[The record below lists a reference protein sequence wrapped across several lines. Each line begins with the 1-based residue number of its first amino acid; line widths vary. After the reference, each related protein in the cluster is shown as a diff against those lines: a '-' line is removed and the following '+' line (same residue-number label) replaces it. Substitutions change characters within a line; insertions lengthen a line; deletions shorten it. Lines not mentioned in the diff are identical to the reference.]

1 MGTHPSGESTITG
14 IGQSYENCKFSV
26 ILSDLP
32 ELIGTMEVFRKFGA
46 SIPFLFKVLSVAQP
60 LSIQVHPNKQ
70 QAKQLHAKDP
80 KNYPD
85 DNHKPEISI
94 ALSEFEALCSFR
106 THDELE
112 QHLKLFPSLARLI
125 GEQLVSDYTNELD
138 CFKKRELLKQMFTS
152 LMRSSEQSVRKEL
165 DELEATFS
173 AELSASAVEKEEI
186 KRLFLRIKFYYPNDI
201 GCLSVFLL
209 NYIKFQPGQCI
220 FIDAGEPHCYLSGG
234 ESGSKAST

>member
-14 IGQSYENCKFSV
+14 IGPSYEGCKFSI

-32 ELIGTMEVFRKFGA
+32 ELIGTMEVFKKFGA

-70 QAKQLHAKDP
+70 QAKELHAKDP

-112 QHLKLFPSLARLI
+112 QHLKLFPALARLI
-125 GEQLVSDYTNELD
+125 GDQLVADYTNELD
-138 CFKKRELLKQMFTS
+138 CFKKRELLKQMFTN
-152 LMRSSEQSVRKEL
+152 LMRSSEQSVRREL
-165 DELEATFS
+165 DELDATFKT
-173 AELSASAVEKEEI
+173 ELSGTGAVEKEEI
-186 KRLFLRIKFYYPNDI
+186 KRLFLRIKSFYPNDI

-209 NYIKFQPGQCI
+209 NHIKFQPGQCI

-234 ESGSKAST
+234 EF

>member
-1 MGTHPSGESTITG
+1 MGTHPLGESIITG
-14 IGQSYENCKFSV
+14 IGSSYENCKLSI

-32 ELIGTMEVFRKFGA
+32 ELIGTMDVFNKYG
-46 SIPFLFKVLSVAQP
+46 SNIPFLFKVLSVAQP
-60 LSIQVHPNKQ
+60 LSIQVHPNKL
-70 QAKQLHAKDP
+70 QAKELNAKDP

-94 ALSEFEALCSFR
+94 ALSDFEALCSFR

-112 QHLKLFPSLARLI
+112 LNLKQFPSLTRLI
-125 GEQLVSDYTNELD
+125 GEQLANDYISELD

-152 LMRSSEQSVRKEL
+152 LMQSNEQSIIKEL
-165 DELEATFS
+165 NELEATFKQ
-173 AELSASAVEKEEI
+173 ELNETAIEKEEI
-186 KRLFLRIKFYYPNDI
+186 KRLFLRIKSYYPNDI
-201 GCLSVFLL
+201 GCLAVFLL

-234 ESGSKAST
+234 KRLLE